1 MSSDNLMFGLFVLL
15 IVYMCFS
22 TIFLGSRIN
31 KVQRTLERKE
41 KKDENKERAAKWIIW
56 FKRRE

>member
-1 MSSDNLMFGLFVLL
+1 
-15 IVYMCFS
+15 MCFS

-41 KKDENKERAAKWIIW
+41 KKDENKERAAK
-56 FKRRE
+56 